1 MFKIIFIFFLLVFS
15 LFLFEN
21 TKKDKFIVFGETNKN
36 NNNNINNDSNIN
48 DNRTLNIIEKNSIR
62 NPLSDNTSFN
72 VELSNLFFTNSDER
86 TLNNTFQFSSQ
97 SIVILNTNIFSC
109 ELEKIDSES
118 ICLSLSACEG
128 DKHCKQIEDITNLT
142 IMGKEPIYSFIASEN
157 NIHTKYVKL
166 KPGEYEIIPTKND
179 VISSNHCNKI
189 ELDGVNFQEFTMG
202 ISFPQDDKSILCL
215 NISEGCYGVI
225 KNGETKIC
233 DINKVFIKNSM

>member
-1 MFKIIFIFFLLVFS
+1 MFKIIFIIFFLLVFS

-21 TKKDKFIVFGETNKN
+21 TKKDKFIVFGETNN
-36 NNNNINNDSNIN
+36 NNNSHNNSDIN
-48 DNRTLNIIEKNSIR
+48 DNIALNIIEKNSNR

-72 VELSNLFFTNSDER
+72 IELSNLFFTNSDER
-86 TLNNTFQFSSQ
+86 TSNNHTLQFSSQ

-109 ELEKIDSES
+109 KLEKIASES

-128 DKHCKQIEDITNLT
+128 DKHCKEIEDIPNLT

-215 NISEGCYGVI
+215 NISDGCYGVI

-233 DINKVFIKNSM
+233 DINKVFIKNLM